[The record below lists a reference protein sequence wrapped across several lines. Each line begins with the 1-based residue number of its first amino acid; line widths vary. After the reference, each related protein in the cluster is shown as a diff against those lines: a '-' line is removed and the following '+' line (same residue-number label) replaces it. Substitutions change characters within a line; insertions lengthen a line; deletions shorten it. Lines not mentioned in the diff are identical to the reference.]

1 MKRTSTPLTAKQ
13 VAFCGAYVRLLD
25 ATKAALEAGYA
36 QSSAYQR
43 GFELLQRDDIQAEI
57 DRLREIRDKELG
69 MKAADVLREL
79 VGVAMTDIGDLLTW
93 GPKPALDEQGN
104 PILMPDGSPV
114 TVPEI
119 VPVHSSQLTPLQRRA
134 IKSVSMSKDGVFKF
148 ELHDRMKSMEM
159 LGRHFGIFEKDNEQA
174 GKAAAGTI
182 AALVAHCQGKPLTPA
197 TADEG

>member
-1 MKRTSTPLTAKQ
+1 MARALTAKQ
-13 VAFCGAYVRLLD
+13 QAFCEAYVSVLD
-25 ATKAALEAGYA
+25 ATKAATMAGYGKGA
-36 QSSAYQR
+36 HVR
-43 GFELLQRDDIQAEI
+43 GHDMLKDERIQAEI
-57 DRLREIRDKELG
+57 ARLREIRDEEFG

-93 GPKPALDEQGN
+93 GPKPALDEHGN
-104 PILMPDGSPV
+104 PILMPDGSAV